1 MHLLVDVDVAEDVL
15 QEREMAERMHVLRG
29 PLTSIGPAQF
39 ANPALSDAVDDWIGS
54 RNAPKSFMS
63 MLMRT
68 PEQRTTAPVPA
79 KGVDGTVGALILS
92 GAEGEKGSG
101 RGQGASWRC
110 LETDSDD
117 SLLDLD
123 ALLHSSLDDGGLDA
137 GERHTQREET
147 HPAQNSPTEER
158 APKTGRGRQT
168 ERHSIQK
175 FKIYYDWGT
184 RTH

>member
-1 MHLLVDVDVAEDVL
+1 MVDVDVAEDVL

-123 ALLHSSLDDGGLDA
+123 TLLHSSLDDGGLDE
-137 GERHTQREET
+137 GERHRERERKRTQHKT
-147 HPAQNSPTEER
+147 HLRGR